1 MKHKGIKS
9 STSLADVVA
18 QLLAKGEA
26 VDLGGKA
33 ADEAATPPTSRFQS
47 ALAQRI
53 AAANVMWG
61 ASDVVDFKVRE
72 SWLVA
77 AAFFNALVRSPRAI
91 SVALR

>member
-33 ADEAATPPTSRFQS
+33 ADEAATPPTSRFHS
-47 ALAQRI
+47 AVAQRI

-77 AAFFNALVRSPRAI
+77 AAFF
-91 SVALR
+91 

>member
-26 VDLGGKA
+26 ADAGGKA
-33 ADEAATPPTSRFQS
+33 ADEPATPPTSRFQS

-61 ASDVVDFKVRE
+61 ASDVVDFKVRGIR
-72 SWLVA
+72 SA
-77 AAFFNALVRSPRAI
+77 AAACF
-91 SVALR
+91 

>member
-1 MKHKGIKS
+1 MSHSLRYWNIRKAMKHKGIKS

-77 AAFFNALVRSPRAI
+77 AAFF
-91 SVALR
+91 

>member
-26 VDLGGKA
+26 VDAGGKA
-33 ADEAATPPTSRFQS
+33 ADEPATPPTSRFQS

-61 ASDVVDFKVRE
+61 AIDVVDFKVRE
-72 SWLVA
+72 IRA
-77 AAFFNALVRSPRAI
+77 AAAAASF
-91 SVALR
+91 